1 MRKAWRTENFTCAT
15 LEPGF
20 FSFSFH
26 SEAEARRVLQ
36 SGPWSF
42 SSHLLILRQCEPDTP
57 EFCYDF
63 NHCDFWVKFLGLPYG
78 RVTYDVIEEIASKLG
93 TFVEVKLEEKGNST
107 YKVGK
112 ARVTLALEN
121 PLKTGV
127 IVNLDNKKLWVE
139 FKYER
144 LPYYC
149 YSCGRIGHYA
159 TECTEIPYKES
170 GLEQNLPA
178 RCGDWLR
185 AEVKALSPYGQ
196 IFYGKKEIPPDDV
209 DVVLETPLSPVPETE
224 QISSPSSQQTQVCVP
239 RSKGKEIHLHSSARE
254 LILFEERSPQK
265 RGNSCID
272 EESILTLQEEQ
283 MKEAEI
289 EMATTPPAKLKG
301 KSVKLTN
308 SKKVK
313 RFCPY
318 GAQTSTQLSEKTNQL
333 VDAPIRV
340 AEKSNQW
347 ALVASPN
354 KPPAYP

>member
-1 MRKAWRTENFTCAT
+1 MADQNTEERRLAALCKSMGKLWNAVDVVDIPDAISTEKLLECRKTLFGKFYTNPALNYNAFVNLMRKAWKTENFTCAT

-20 FSFSFH
+20 FSFSFQ
-26 SEAEARRVLQ
+26 SEADAQRILH

-63 NHCDFWVKFLGLPYG
+63 TNCDFWIKFIGLPYG
-78 RVTYDVIEEIASKLG
+78 RVTYDVIAEIASKLG
-93 TFVEVKLEEKGNST
+93 TVVEVKLEEKGNST

-112 ARVTLALEN
+112 ARVTLSLKN

-159 TECTEIPYKES
+159 TECDEIPYKES

-185 AEVKALSPYGQ
+185 AEVRDLSPYGK
-196 IFYGKKEIPPDDV
+196 IFYGQKEIPPEEV
-209 DVVLETPLSPVPETE
+209 DVVLETPLSPVPDTE
-224 QISSPSSQQTQVCVP
+224 QNSFPSSQQTQ
-239 RSKGKEIHLHSSARE
+239 IY
-254 LILFEERSPQK
+254 
-265 RGNSCID
+265 N
-272 EESILTLQEEQ
+272 T
-283 MKEAEI
+283 
-289 EMATTPPAKLKG
+289 
-301 KSVKLTN
+301 
-308 SKKVK
+308 
-313 RFCPY
+313 
-318 GAQTSTQLSEKTNQL
+318 
-333 VDAPIRV
+333 
-340 AEKSNQW
+340 
-347 ALVASPN
+347 
-354 KPPAYP
+354 

>member
-1 MRKAWRTENFTCAT
+1 MRKAWKTENFTCAT
-15 LEPGF
+15 LEPGL

-26 SEAEARRVLQ
+26 SEAEAQRVLQ

-57 EFCYDF
+57 EFCYDY
-63 NHCDFWVKFLGLPYG
+63 NHCDFWVKFFGLPYG

-93 TFVEVKLEEKGNST
+93 AIVEVKLEEKETCT

-112 ARVTLALEN
+112 ARVTLPLEN

-185 AEVKALSPYGQ
+185 AKVRELSPYGK
-196 IFYGKKEIPPDDV
+196 IFYGKKELPPNEV
-209 DVVLETPLSPVPETE
+209 DVVLETPLSPAPATE
-224 QISSPSSQQTQVCVP
+224 QNSSPSSQQTQVCDT
-239 RSKGKEIHLHSSARE
+239 RLKGKETYKPSSARE
-254 LILFEERSPQK
+254 LILVEVKSPQK
-265 RGNSCID
+265 RGNCRID
-272 EESILTLQEEQ
+272 EESILTLHEEQ
-283 MKEAEI
+283 MKEAEVGL
-289 EMATTPPAKLKG
+289 EMTPLQSRKG
-301 KSVKLTN
+301 SV
-308 SKKVK
+308 
-313 RFCPY
+313 
-318 GAQTSTQLSEKTNQL
+318 
-333 VDAPIRV
+333 
-340 AEKSNQW
+340 
-347 ALVASPN
+347 
-354 KPPAYP
+354 